1 MKTLHHEMRYDGA
14 TPDQVF
20 AMLGTPEFREAVCSY
35 QRFPRR
41 TVTVTPAG
49 DGMTV
54 TVDQHRPADEVPSFA
69 KKLVGSEINIVQREQ
84 WSSPTAAD
92 VHVTIPGKP
101 GEMAGTVRLVGDD
114 AGTTEVVEMGIK
126 VNIPLVGGKAE
137 DLVASMLRR
146 ALEAEHKVGCKW
158 LAGAWEPRD

>member
-1 MKTLHHEMRYDGA
+1 VETSGEVTTA
-14 TPDQVF
+14 VVDQV
-20 AMLGTPEFREAVCSY
+20 
-35 QRFPRR
+35 Q
-41 TVTVTPAG
+41 
-49 DGMTV
+49 
-54 TVDQHRPADEVPSFA
+54 PADSLPSFA

-84 WSSPTAAD
+84 WSSATAAE

-114 AGTTEVVEMGIK
+114 QGTTEVVEMGIK

-146 ALEAEHKVGCKW
+146 ALEAEHKVGRKW
-158 LAGAWEPRD
+158 LAGEWEPRGHAASDAT